1 MKNLT
6 KLSIIAA
13 ALLAVTNVNADD
25 GAGND
30 QDTDYIQV
38 KGHVPPRC
46 NIQLPQPITADFE
59 HDVTEGRTI
68 GGKFGVF
75 CNSKSGAKLTMTSE
89 GGGLA
94 LEGSEGSDHRV
105 SYAAWWTAGD
115 VAAEINTGDGV
126 NSNSVDLAGSK
137 ALAMGMV
144 ESEFSMTLTDT
155 AKFAG
160 YYNDKISLAIEAN

>member
-13 ALLAVTNVNADD
+13 ALLAATNVSADD

-46 NIQLPQPITADFE
+46 NIQLAQPIAADFE
-59 HDVTEGRTI
+59 HNVSEGQTRF
-68 GGKFGVF
+68 GKFGIF
-75 CNSKSGAKLTMTSE
+75 CNSKSGAKLTMESQ

-94 LEGSEGSDHRV
+94 LDGSTDSEHRV
-105 SYAAWWTAGD
+105 SYAAWWEAGD
-115 VAAEINTGDGV
+115 VAAEIDTGAGI
-126 NSNSVDLAGSK
+126 NSNSVNLAGSK

-144 ESEFSMTLTDT
+144 ETKFSMTLTDT

-160 YYNDKISLAIEAN
+160 YYNDRISLSIEAN

>member
-30 QDTDYIQV
+30 SDTDYIQV

-46 NIQLPQPITADFE
+46 NIQLAQPIAADFE
-59 HDVTEGRTI
+59 HNVSEGQSRS
-68 GGKFGVF
+68 GKFGIF
-75 CNSKSGAKLTMTSE
+75 CNAKSGAKLTMESE

-94 LEGSEGSDHRV
+94 LDGSTDPDHRV
-105 SYAAWWTAGD
+105 SYAAWWTAGG
-115 VAAEINTGDGV
+115 VGAEIDTGAGV
-126 NSNSVDLAGSK
+126 NSNSVNLTGSK
-137 ALAMGMV
+137 DLAMGMV

-160 YYNDKISLAIEAN
+160 YYNDKISLSIEAN